1 MLVYNKKQKTL
12 APEEHHYELQ
22 NVKKPKLFRETF
34 PYAEIPKISFNN
46 TAVPMNPPDDIWI
59 TDTTFRD
66 GQQAIT
72 PLTVEQ
78 ISTLFDFLHKLGGP
92 NGMVRQTEFFLY
104 TDKDK
109 AAVRKCQEKGYEF
122 PQITSWIR
130 ATKSDFKL
138 VKEMGIKETGIL
150 TSCSDYHIF
159 SKLNK
164 TRREALDMYLDI
176 VKAALDEGITPRCHF
191 EDITRA
197 DFYGFVIPFA
207 SELMK
212 LAQEAKTKIKIR
224 ACDTLGLGVG
234 LPGAALPRSVNGII
248 HGLNHFADV
257 PSEWLEWHGH
267 NDFYRAVTN
276 STNAWLYG
284 CAAINTSLLG
294 IGERTGNTALEAMAI
309 EYAALR
315 GDTNGM
321 DLSVITEVANYF
333 KKTLKYKIPA
343 NQPYVGAYF
352 NMTRAGIHA
361 DGLLKEQEI
370 YNIFDTQAILNRPP
384 EVAITNMGGLAS
396 IAFWVS
402 MHVPCFSESGK
413 QIEKT
418 DPGIAKIKDHIDAE
432 FAAGRTNI
440 VNNDEMFELVKK
452 YMPEILK

>member
-12 APEEHHYELQ
+12 APEEYHYELQ
-22 NVKKPKLFRETF
+22 DVKNPRLFRETF
-34 PYAEIPKISFNN
+34 PYTEVPKIAFNN
-46 TAVPMNPPDDIWI
+46 EVVPMNPPEDIWL

-66 GQQAIT
+66 GQQAMAPFT
-72 PLTVEQ
+72 ADQ
-78 ISTLFDFLHKLGGP
+78 IADLFDFMHRLGGH
-92 NGMVRQTEFFLY
+92 NGMIRQTEFFLY
-104 TDKDK
+104 TEKDR

-122 PQITSWIR
+122 PKITSWIR
-130 ATKSDFKL
+130 AVKSDFKL

-159 SKLNK
+159 SKLKK
-164 TRREALDMYLDI
+164 TRKEALEMYLDI

-207 SELMK
+207 SELMR
-212 LAQEAKTKIKIR
+212 LAKEYKTKIKVR
-224 ACDTLGLGVG
+224 ACDTLGLGIAYAG
-234 LPGAALPRSVNGII
+234 SALPRNVNGII
-248 HGLNHFADV
+248 YGLNHYAEV

-267 NDFYRAVTN
+267 NDFYRSVTN

-284 CAAINTSLLG
+284 CCAVNTTLLG
-294 IGERTGNTALEAMAI
+294 IGERTGNTPLEAMAI

-321 DLSVITEVANYF
+321 DLRIVSEVVDYF
-333 KKTLKYKIPA
+333 KKTLKYRIPE

-352 NMTRAGIHA
+352 NMTRAGIHV

-370 YNIFDTQAILNRPP
+370 YNIFDTQHILNRPP
-384 EVAITNMGGLAS
+384 EVAITNMSGLAGV
-396 IAFWVS
+396 AFWIS
-402 MHVPCFSESGK
+402 MHIPKFAETGS
-413 QIEKT
+413 QIEKS
-418 DPGIAKIKDHIDAE
+418 DPGVAKIKEHIDAE

-440 VNNDEMFELVKK
+440 VNNDEMLELVKK